1 MNFPF
6 DLRRFWIRK
15 DREQYLLSG
24 AILTAIISSYVS
36 AHWHFLDTV
45 DVLRNIKISSQGSDK
60 PQIKKIR
67 EVEYIAPKVKGGNRK
82 YYHIDLEK
90 NPEIPQLEETEPG
103 PAKPK

>member
-1 MNFPF
+1 MKLPF

-24 AILTAIISSYVS
+24 AILTAIIASYVA
-36 AHWHFLDTV
+36 AHWHFMDTV
-45 DVLRNIKISSQGSDK
+45 DVLRGIKISSQGSNK

-67 EVEYIAPKVKGGNRK
+67 EVEYTATKAKNGKGT

-90 NPEIPQLEETEPG
+90 NPVIPRLEEEK